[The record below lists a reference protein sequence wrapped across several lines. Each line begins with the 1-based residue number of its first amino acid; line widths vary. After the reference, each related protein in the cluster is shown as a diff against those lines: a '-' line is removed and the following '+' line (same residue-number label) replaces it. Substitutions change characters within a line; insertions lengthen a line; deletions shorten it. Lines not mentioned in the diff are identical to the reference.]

1 MKKVLLLFAVCCM
14 GVSSLNAQSDY
25 KKWLK
30 SEKKDATY
38 TRKEIKKAAKEYA
51 ELIYEDAKEV
61 FKERDNFADKS
72 VKKKEKFMMDEFA
85 GEVLEYRDQR
95 YKVADNL
102 PSLEDQ
108 VEADVRSKWSF
119 DADLFPTNISG
130 EAKCVAKT
138 YELATNKAYDMARE
152 NLANEIMHEITMQF
166 ARKDFVKRFGVV
178 KAQEMVQAILD
189 TKTGLL
195 ELISDVQ
202 KVLEIYNSKN
212 LVSSEVF
219 VRIYYSGI
227 QAKADF
233 KAALKDLLKNDSSL
247 YNEMTYF
254 LDTAKEK

>member
-1 MKKVLLLFAVCCM
+1 MKKALLLLALCCI
-14 GVSSLNAQSDY
+14 GWSNVNAQSEY

-38 TRKEIKKAAKEYA
+38 TRKEVKKAAKEYA

-61 FKERDNFADKS
+61 FKQRENFASKS
-72 VKKKEKFMMDEFA
+72 IKKKEKFMMDEFA
-85 GEVLEYRDQR
+85 SEVLGYRDQR
-95 YKVADNL
+95 YKVNDNL
-102 PSLEDQ
+102 PSLENQ
-108 VEADVRSKWSF
+108 VEADVRAKWSY
-119 DADLFPTNISG
+119 DTDLFPTNISG

-138 YELATNKAYDMARE
+138 YELSTSKAYDMARE
-152 NLANEIMHEITMQF
+152 NLANEIVHEITLQF
-166 ARKDFVKRFGVV
+166 AKKDFVKRFGLV

-189 TKTGLL
+189 TKSGIQ
-195 ELISDVQ
+195 ENIGDVQ

-212 LVSSEVF
+212 LVSAEVF

-233 KAALKDLLKNDSSL
+233 KAALRDVLKNDASL

-254 LDTAKEK
+254 LDTAKVK